1 MRPCDTG
8 RNPTGSG
15 KSTPTAR
22 PERIRARREHEQQD
36 HQNDRRRRG
45 QHTPRT
51 RAQGSVVR
59 TTLTGGFVPNSYKY
73 RADCDHVTI
82 EGRKVASLTVLPQR
96 AWAQKRSH
104 GDGDTQITRYIADGQ
119 SVGTIAHKE

>member
-1 MRPCDTG
+1 MSSKTIKTIAAAAANTLRERAP
-8 RNPTGSG
+8 
-15 KSTPTAR
+15 KAR
-22 PERIRARREHEQQD
+22 SRTLDADDIEHAVRTHLRLSRKAPE
-36 HQNDRRRRG
+36 
-45 QHTPRT
+45 
-51 RAQGSVVR
+51 GSVVR

-82 EGRKVASLTVLPQR
+82 EGRKAASLTVLPQR